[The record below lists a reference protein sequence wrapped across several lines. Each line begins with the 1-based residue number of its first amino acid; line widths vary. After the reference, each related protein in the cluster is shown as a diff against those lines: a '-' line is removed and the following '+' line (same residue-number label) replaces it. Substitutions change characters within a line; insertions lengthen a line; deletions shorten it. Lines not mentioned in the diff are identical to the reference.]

1 MIGIRPA
8 TAEDAAAIAQIYAPY
23 VVTRSVS
30 FEDNPPSPGT
40 IADRMEYRDGFYPW
54 LVATSSD
61 DGTVLGFAYA
71 TQFRERHAYR
81 FAVET
86 SVYVAG
92 ELQRNGVGRMLYE
105 ALIDT
110 LAAQGFTQAIAA
122 ISLPNDASIKL
133 HEALGFFRAGVYREI
148 GFKHGAWR
156 DVGLWQRE
164 LATAE
169 VPPPEPRSFK
179 EVGVVRLD

>member
-23 VVTRSVS
+23 VVTSSVS

-54 LVATSSD
+54 LVAASSD

-92 ELQRNGVGRMLYE
+92 ELQRNGVGRMRRPVHCGIDQLPGAC
-105 ALIDT
+105 AL
-110 LAAQGFTQAIAA
+110 ACRRMMAVSRGGR
-122 ISLPNDASIKL
+122 LPL
-133 HEALGFFRAGVYREI
+133 
-148 GFKHGAWR
+148 
-156 DVGLWQRE
+156 
-164 LATAE
+164 
-169 VPPPEPRSFK
+169 P
-179 EVGVVRLD
+179 

>member
-1 MIGIRPA
+1 MCI
-8 TAEDAAAIAQIYAPY
+8 
-23 VVTRSVS
+23 SV
-30 FEDNPPSPGT
+30 
-40 IADRMEYRDGFYPW
+40 W
-54 LVATSSD
+54 SSGVCSSDLD

-122 ISLPNDASIKL
+122 ISLPNDASTKQI
-133 HEALGFFRAGVYREI
+133 GRASWRE
-148 GFKHGAWR
+148 R
-156 DVGLWQRE
+156 
-164 LATAE
+164 
-169 VPPPEPRSFK
+169 
-179 EVGVVRLD
+179 VVHLV

>member
-1 MIGIRPA
+1 
-8 TAEDAAAIAQIYAPY
+8 
-23 VVTRSVS
+23 
-30 FEDNPPSPGT
+30 
-40 IADRMEYRDGFYPW
+40 
-54 LVATSSD
+54 
-61 DGTVLGFAYA
+61 
-71 TQFRERHAYR
+71 
-81 FAVET
+81 
-86 SVYVAG
+86 
-92 ELQRNGVGRMLYE
+92 MLYE

-169 VPPPEPRSFK
+169 VPPPEPRSLK
-179 EVGVVRLD
+179 DVGVEIGRASCRERVCQYV

>member
-1 MIGIRPA
+1 MRVRYWSS
-8 TAEDAAAIAQIYAPY
+8 D
-23 VVTRSVS
+23 VCSS
-30 FEDNPPSPGT
+30 DL
-40 IADRMEYRDGFYPW
+40 GFYPW
-54 LVATSSD
+54 LVAASSD

-133 HEALGFFRAGVYREI
+133 HDALGFFRAGVYR
-148 GFKHGAWR
+148 
-156 DVGLWQRE
+156 
-164 LATAE
+164 
-169 VPPPEPRSFK
+169 
-179 EVGVVRLD
+179 